1 MKTGTTLKLAMA
13 ALLLAGV
20 QLIGY
25 AVFPANADNLTL
37 ADYSVWETKNRSILD
52 FNIIP
57 DGTYLGN
64 EFIGQGVIFGGN
76 SGNPNYLS
84 DFRIGA
90 DIPNQR
96 EIDVSTN
103 EWLDIIFVAPDT
115 ASRTTVTGFGLK
127 YSSMDTYNW
136 VSFYDKNDNLL
147 RTFYGQQGDNFDGG
161 GKWGQWF
168 LGVTDEDGIGRVRIG
183 SDDLAFETY
192 DYEVMRNDNPHPATG
207 TPEPTTILL
216 LGAGIIG
223 LAGLKKKV
231 L

>member
-1 MKTGTTLKLAMA
+1 
-13 ALLLAGV
+13 
-20 QLIGY
+20 
-25 AVFPANADNLTL
+25 
-37 ADYSVWETKNRSILD
+37 
-52 FNIIP
+52 
-57 DGTYLGN
+57 
-64 EFIGQGVIFGGN
+64 
-76 SGNPNYLS
+76 
-84 DFRIGA
+84 
-90 DIPNQR
+90 
-96 EIDVSTN
+96 
-103 EWLDIIFVAPDT
+103 
-115 ASRTTVTGFGLK
+115 
-127 YSSMDTYNW
+127 MDTYNW